1 MLNKVAGQESKIVI
15 TVRGELSAAARTLNV
30 GGGRPTVLQEKA
42 PSERIVNTYVYVP
55 GTWAMTRLRGW
66 R

>member
-1 MLNKVAGQESKIVI
+1 VI

-42 PSERIVNTYVYVP
+42 PSERIVCTYVYVP
-55 GTWAMTRLRGW
+55 GMGDGPCPLCAFPTYNMRTR
-66 R
+66 